1 MTPSL
6 KVVVA
11 ITSPIAFQTLKNQSV
26 LHTCLKTAQEFVS
39 QYGSSAHLA
48 IAGSTEDLAQ
58 VADVECEKIQCDPN
72 NLVASL
78 PNATPAELLMIHD
91 SQRALTKVAQFQRVL
106 AGLTPGIDAVRPV
119 SAFTE
124 TLKSID
130 ADQFIEGT
138 IDRNSMKRTSTPEL
152 IRSSAHLA
160 IAGSTEDLAQVVELD
175 CEKIEC
181 DPNNLVASLPNTTP
195 VELVM
200 FHDSQRALTKV
211 AQFQRVLEALT
222 PGIDAVRPVSAF
234 TETLKSIDA
243 DQFIE
248 GTIDRNSMKRISTP
262 ELIRYS
268 AIDVKG
274 ESSTWFVPIKAD
286 AQLATV
292 DADPES
298 ARINSEKEIE
308 LMKHLLD
315 WN

>member
-26 LHTCLKTAQEFVS
+26 LHICLKTAQEFVA
-39 QYGSSAHLA
+39 QYGSDAHLA
-48 IAGSTEDLAQ
+48 IAGSTEDLTQ
-58 VADVECEKIQCDPN
+58 VA
-72 NLVASL
+72 
-78 PNATPAELLMIHD
+78 
-91 SQRALTKVAQFQRVL
+91 
-106 AGLTPGIDAVRPV
+106 
-119 SAFTE
+119 
-124 TLKSID
+124 
-130 ADQFIEGT
+130 
-138 IDRNSMKRTSTPEL
+138 
-152 IRSSAHLA
+152 
-160 IAGSTEDLAQVVELD
+160 ELD

-181 DPNNLVASLPNTTP
+181 DPNNLVASLPNATP
-195 VELVM
+195 AELVM
-200 FHDSQRALTKV
+200 IHDSQRALTTV
-211 AQFQRVLEALT
+211 AQFQRVLAALI

-268 AIDVKG
+268 AIEFKAA
-274 ESSTWFVPIKAD
+274 SSTWFVPIKVD
-286 AQLATV
+286 ARLATV
-292 DADPES
+292 VADPES